1 MADNSTQY
9 GNDTFASD
17 DLSLINGG
25 AVSGVKVIREKIGY
39 GNDGE
44 LTDVSVLNGLPVD
57 SSESAIATVV
67 LNSAS
72 ASATIDTTGFSW
84 VSIQVGVGMV
94 GQTQLNAR
102 FSNDGTNWFNGSFSP
117 SSATSSGI
125 TTSLGITANLFHGP
139 IAGRFMQLFP
149 TGFTSGTQT
158 NLVVMQSL
166 PSVMPSIGNNGSTVV
181 NSFSGSVAPGV
192 SNASLTI
199 GTSTGNLFQRRQTG
213 TAAQAA
219 ATLVAAV
226 SGQFMHITDIFW
238 TVPGGATPVTNDLT
252 FLLQSAASGEPS
264 TPSAGGHTI
273 LGKGGTSDERHFRDP
288 WKTSSANN
296 QALNLTVALA
306 PGATT
311 FVGTWELIVHGYFST

>member
-39 GNDGE
+39 GDEGQFI
-44 LTDVSVLNGLPVD
+44 DVSTLNGLPVD
-57 SSESAIATVV
+57 NSESAIATVV

-84 VSIQVGVGMV
+84 VSIQVGTGMV

-102 FSNDGTNWFNGSFSP
+102 FSNDGTNWFNGAFSP

-125 TTSLGITANLFHGP
+125 TTSLGVTANLFHGP
-139 IAGRFMQLFP
+139 IAGRYMQLFP

-166 PSVMPSIGNNGSTVV
+166 PSIMPSVGS
-181 NSFSGSVAPGV
+181 N
-192 SNASLTI
+192 
-199 GTSTGNLFQRRQTG
+199 TSTNLTGIASNIAPAIANSGISIGSSAGNQFQRRATG
-213 TAAQAA
+213 TGTQAA
-219 ATLVAAV
+219 TALVAAV
-226 SGQFMHITDIFW
+226 SGQFIHITDIFW
-238 TVPGGATPVTNDLT
+238 TYSAGGGATPANDITL
-252 FLLQSAASGEPS
+252 LLQSAASGEPS

-273 LGKGGTSDERHFRDP
+273 FVKWGTTDERHFRNP
-288 WKTSSANN
+288 WKTSSVNN
-296 QALNLTVALA
+296 NALNLTVSGTVL
-306 PGATT
+306 
-311 FVGTWELIVHGYFST
+311 GTWEVIVHGYFQT